1 MCLAIPLKIIEINGN
16 EAVGEAMG
24 MTRRMRIDFIENAQ
38 LGEYVIV
45 HAGFA
50 IERLPSEQALDDL
63 EAWEEV
69 RDAVT
74 HL

>member
-1 MCLAIPLKIIEINGN
+1 MCLAIPLKIIEINGR

-24 MTRRMRIDFIENAQ
+24 MTRKMRIDFIENAQ
-38 LGEYVIV
+38 IGEYVII

-50 IERLPSEQALDDL
+50 IERLPLQQAMDDL
-63 EAWEEV
+63 ESWEEI

>member
-1 MCLAIPLKIIEINGN
+1 MCLAIPLKIIEINGR

-24 MTRRMRIDFIENAQ
+24 MTRKMRIDFIENAQ

-50 IERLPSEQALDDL
+50 IERLPLQQAMDDL
-63 EAWEEV
+63 ESWEEI